1 MTNLYIIGNGFD
13 LAHKM
18 KTSYCDFRNFL
29 LEQGVL
35 DNKDYSD
42 DMFREIPE
50 YSIGKDGED
59 VFNDT
64 EVIRTIIMCIDDSE
78 HNLWK
83 NIETSLGEI
92 NYSSFFQTYG
102 LYDGEEINQEY
113 IRNEDNAI
121 NFRKVL
127 RQLHNYFYDWLDT
140 IEPAKEPLDDFERI
154 IDKQNDLFL
163 SFNYTKTLQDLYN
176 VENICHIHGSI
187 GDKKIY
193 LGHNADKFDDEYYD
207 IHCFGAKDILKELH
221 QDLRKNTQ
229 EAYNNNKVFFETI
242 TKVAKQ
248 DKFNIYS
255 FGFSYSDVDEFY
267 LKEIFRNID
276 TSKVCLYMNDYK
288 YDDIEKFKQ
297 TALKCGFKGKFST
310 FHVETPSIY
319 PFRQGLFKNYQYTK

>member
-42 DMFREIPE
+42 DMFRDIPQC
-50 YSIGKDGED
+50 SIGKDGED
-59 VFNDT
+59 IFNDT
-64 EVIRTIIMCIDDSE
+64 EVIKTIMMGIDDIE

-83 NIETSLGEI
+83 NIETSLGQI
-92 NYSSFFQTYG
+92 NYSSYLQTYG

-121 NFRKVL
+121 NLRKAI
-127 RQLHNYFYDWLDT
+127 RQVHNYFYDWLET
-140 IEPAKEPLDDFERI
+140 IKPAQEPLEDFEKI

-163 SFNYTKTLQDLYN
+163 SFNYTNTLEEIYKTKK
-176 VENICHIHGSI
+176 VCHIHGLI
-187 GDKKIY
+187 GDEKIY
-193 LGHNADKFDDEYYD
+193 LGHNCDEFDEEYYD
-207 IHCFGAKDILKELH
+207 LHYFGSKDELKELH
-221 QDLRKNTQ
+221 EDLRKNIQ
-229 EAYNNNKVFFETI
+229 EAFSNNKDFFETI
-242 TKVAKQ
+242 VKVALQ
-248 DKFNIYS
+248 GNFNIYS
-255 FGFSYSDVDEFY
+255 FGFSYSEVDEFY
-267 LKEIFRNID
+267 LREIFRNID
-276 TSKVCLYMNDYK
+276 TSKICLYMNDYK
-288 YDDIEKFKQ
+288 YDNIEEFKQ
-297 TALKCGFKGKFST
+297 TAIKCGFKGKFST